1 MKVRLGKKGE
11 IYISD
16 FSSVQAYKIAVKTEA
31 SGIVFYNDLRKK
43 AAEGAV
49 RRELEALI
57 REEETH
63 RGVFESLLDEERG
76 REGDA
81 FEEDDIVSF
90 MKVPVFDPAEEEAEA
105 KRIKSGHTAL
115 EEARLL
121 EERSIAF
128 YEQCLQATKNPNAKK
143 AFQNIIGEEK
153 RHLATVAEWM
163 RERCLKDKKGCLL

>member
-11 IYISD
+11 IGITD
-16 FSSVQAYKIAVKTEA
+16 FSSVQAYKIAVKMEE
-31 SGIVFYNDLRKK
+31 SGIAFYDGLRKK
-43 AAEGAV
+43 AAGGRV

-63 RGVFESLLDEERG
+63 RGVFESLLEEERR

-90 MKVPVFDPAEEEAEA
+90 MEAPVFSSAEE
-105 KRIKSGHTAL
+105 KTGVTRIKKTSTAL

-128 YEQCLQATKNPNAKK
+128 YGQCLRATKNPNAKK
-143 AFQNIIGEEK
+143 AFQNIIAEE
-153 RHLATVAEWM
+153 RGHLATVAGWI
-163 RERCLKDKKGCLL
+163 RERCLKDKKGCIL